1 MVRGNLPMSIAYQ
14 EFCERLKEERMQMKL
29 SQLEIGRLLRMSQSH
44 YSKVELGKR
53 RLSYYEIQCLCDTK
67 ADVYYIFTG
76 EKCQIEL
83 CDFSS
88 ESTFEELKCY
98 LEILCVLLIY
108 SDRHGKIIL
117 SEEMYKKIENIRY
130 ALMLCKKDKTLFY
143 KLRRALNYNQKKMA
157 DLLKVDVKKLRSMES
172 GKILPDSEIIW
183 QLSEVFYIP
192 YALLLKDRK
201 GLVCEISYL
210 LQLIEE
216 SKRKDVL
223 ESIKSIH
230 KTFCQSSIGE
240 T

>member
-1 MVRGNLPMSIAYQ
+1 M
-14 EFCERLKEERMQMKL
+14 
-29 SQLEIGRLLRMSQSH
+29 
-44 YSKVELGKR
+44 ELGTR
-53 RLSYYEIQCLCDTK
+53 RLSYYETQCLCEIN
-67 ADVYYIFTG
+67 ADAYYIFTG
-76 EKCQIEL
+76 EKCNIEMK
-83 CDFSS
+83 DFFSKC
-88 ESTFEELKCY
+88 TVGELLCY
-98 LEILCVLLIY
+98 LEILCMLLTCLR
-108 SDRHGKIIL
+108 SNKIL
-117 SEEMYKKIENIRY
+117 SLSNDMQKKIENIQY
-130 ALMLCKKDKTLFY
+130 ALMPCKKGKTIFY
-143 KLRRALNYNQKKMA
+143 KLRRALNYSQKKMA

-172 GKILPDSEIIW
+172 GKTLPDSEIIC